1 MFSCE
6 NVLVSAAE
14 RIKISPFGDLTM
26 RTVLKWN
33 RLPQEIRRLLSL
45 SQTHR
50 KAFRETL
57 EKDFDGRLCQVIF
70 KILPTQRSFTAK
82 ALSTPRL

>member
-33 RLPQEIRRLLSL
+33 RLPEEIGRWLSL
-45 SQTHR
+45 SQTHG

-57 EKDFDGRLCQVIF
+57 EKALDGRLCQAIF